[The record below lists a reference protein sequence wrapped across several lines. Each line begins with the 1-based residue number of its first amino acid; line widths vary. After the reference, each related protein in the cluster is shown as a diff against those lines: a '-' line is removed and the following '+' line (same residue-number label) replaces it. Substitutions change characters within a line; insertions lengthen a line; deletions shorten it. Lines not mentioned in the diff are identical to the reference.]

1 VRLALTVILPLLL
14 PSIIYFA
21 YVSLAR
27 ESGPQPVQTVPWFW
41 LIAGGLMLAVIAV
54 VLLSRL
60 EGAEPGSVY
69 HPPREVDGQIEPG
82 YFGPKVEKP
91 NK

>member
-1 VRLALTVILPLLL
+1 
-14 PSIIYFA
+14 
-21 YVSLAR
+21 
-27 ESGPQPVQTVPWFW
+27 
-41 LIAGGLMLAVIAV
+41 MAV

-82 YFGPKVEKP
+82 YFGPKDEKP